1 MSSENKDVVRRFLAE
16 ASQGNVSVMDE
27 VFAPTFF
34 NHTPTAGRSSD
45 LAGYK
50 QTVTAM
56 LAAFPD
62 FSVTVED
69 AIAEGDKV
77 AVRVTLRGTHQGAL
91 MGIPPTGK
99 QIAITGMSLWRVADG
114 KIIERWESADM
125 LGLMQQL
132 GVIPS
137 QQ

>member
-1 MSSENKDVVRRFLAE
+1 MSTASKDVVRRFLTE
-16 ASQGNVSVMDE
+16 ASQGSVSVMDE

-34 NHTPTAGRSSD
+34 NHSPSAGASSD
-45 LAGYK
+45 LDGYK
-50 QTVTAM
+50 QTVSTM

-62 FSVTVED
+62 FSVTIED
-69 AIAEGDKV
+69 AFAEGEKV

-99 QIAITGMSLWRVADG
+99 QIAIKAISMWRVTDG
-114 KIIERWESADM
+114 RIVERWESADM

-132 GVIPS
+132 EVIPS
-137 QQ
+137 R